1 MPKVHCHVPDDFKKM
16 IREDKSELNP
26 YVTFVVSENREEYD
40 KFAGRMNNITEWL
53 PEHPSSSIYD
63 LYEMLFSC
71 VHDESSEEYM
81 KEVEGYYH
89 DEDFH
94 QKMLTQ
100 AAKNGNIKDVE
111 KLELCKMTLDDFMLE
126 NGENIKDSFRDVGK
140 FIYLKQ
146 ARFDSEFVYNIYNL
160 IANQFDGA
168 FHPILGLVIC
178 FAGSHWRSRRAFQPS
193 SSYFVSLSFPY
204 NR

>member
-16 IREDKSELNP
+16 ISEDKSELNP

-40 KFAGRMNNITEWL
+40 KFAGRMNNTTEWL

-71 VHDESSEEYM
+71 VPDESSEEYM

-94 QKMLTQ
+94 QMMLTQ
-100 AAKNGNIKDVE
+100 AAKDGNIKDVE
-111 KLELCKMTLDDFMLE
+111 KLDLGKMTLDDFMLE
-126 NGENIKDSFRDVGK
+126 TIKDSFRDVGK

-160 IANQFDGA
+160 IADKNMLVTYFYYYMCLDGGY
-168 FHPILGLVIC
+168 LK
-178 FAGSHWRSRRAFQPS
+178 
-193 SSYFVSLSFPY
+193 
-204 NR
+204 